1 MVQNRCKLS
10 LHPSGETKTA
20 FWLTSIKSNMVPEQP
35 GQMVEISST
44 SGAEE
49 TKMGSNSMSVEMPE
63 EHPLVAI
70 TSSIKALDQEFVS

>member
-1 MVQNRCKLS
+1 
-10 LHPSGETKTA
+10 
-20 FWLTSIKSNMVPEQP
+20 MVPEQP